1 MPQNKTATQIKARMK
16 TEQQQRDLGLASRT
30 RRGANNK
37 TAVLKAI
44 APDVEGVDQVLETQE
59 EMVPPMTALN
69 LARQQQCAGTPSMMP
84 SFVQDFGYL
93 ANTPATLAVI
103 EGAYEAPAGNDPYM
117 VELLS
122 CMEMPSALQV
132 ATPFYFVVNER
143 ENRIAWMKQ
152 KERTAS
158 EPSCLSFAH
167 YKAVSQDEMLN
178 SVDTSLQ
185 MIPLL
190 VGFSPE
196 AWQVITDV
204 EILTKAGE
212 LRVEKL

>member
-1 MPQNKTATQIKARMK
+1 
-16 TEQQQRDLGLASRT
+16 
-30 RRGANNK
+30 
-37 TAVLKAI
+37 
-44 APDVEGVDQVLETQE
+44 
-59 EMVPPMTALN
+59 
-69 LARQQQCAGTPSMMP
+69 MP

-93 ANTPATLAVI
+93 ADTPAALAVI
-103 EGAYEAPAGNDPYM
+103 EGTYIAPAGTDPCLI
-117 VELLS
+117 ELLS
-122 CMEMPSALQV
+122 CMLM
-132 ATPFYFVVNER
+132 TPTLKAAISFHFEVNES
-143 ENRIAWMKQ
+143 ENHIAWMKQ